1 MHRLLLLIALP
12 LAAISAC
19 RPSPPAVTVSVAP
32 GFYPSAIAHDPL
44 HDRFFIGSHSSGAV
58 ALMREDGT
66 AVATVRSEAASS
78 PVVQLAFDPRERQL
92 WVLTPTA
99 VERVDPGAAPVR
111 RMPLAAR
118 PGGRFADLAIDGR
131 GRAFVLDGAS
141 REILL
146 VDGGRRTSRV
156 VARLEAEGASE
167 AGGAVLL
174 LPDRSAL
181 LVAWN
186 AGLWRVEPAS
196 GAVEPVPLAPR
207 LADVS
212 QLVLLASDGTAH
224 HVAALRG
231 HANEVVM
238 LRIALDGRQA
248 LVDTGTRARFDTPFR
263 GAFDGRRLVVLL
275 GRLRHHPSLGGDGRP
290 NLPPRLATY
299 APPLPR
305 AVIAVSAR

>member
-1 MHRLLLLIALP
+1 MRRLLLLLP
-12 LAAISAC
+12 LVLAAVTAC
-19 RPSPPAVTVSVAP
+19 RPPSGITLSVTP

-44 HDRFFIGSHSSGAV
+44 HDRFFVGSHSSGSV
-58 ALMREDGT
+58 ALVREDGT
-66 AVATVRSEAASS
+66 TIATVRSEAASS
-78 PVVQLAFDPRERQL
+78 PVEQLAFDPRERQL

-99 VERVDPGAAPVR
+99 VERIDPGAAPVR
-111 RMPLAAR
+111 RTPLVAR
-118 PGGRFADLAIDGR
+118 PGSRFADLAIDGR
-131 GRAFVLDGAS
+131 GRAFVLDGAN

-181 LVAWN
+181 LVAWD
-186 AGLWRVEPAS
+186 AGLWRIEPAS
-196 GAVEPVPLAPR
+196 GVVERVPLVAP

-238 LRIALDGRQA
+238 LRIALDGRRA
-248 LVDTGTRARFDTPFR
+248 LVDASTRARFDTPFR
-263 GAFDGRRLVVLL
+263 GASDGRRLVVLL

-290 NLPPRLATY
+290 NLPPRLAIY
-299 APPLPR
+299 APSLPQ
-305 AVIAVSAR
+305 AVIAASAR